1 MSDTSDE
8 AHMIPLNAIRVVNP
22 RVRDRKKF
30 DLIVRNIEQ
39 VGLKRPIT
47 VTVRAD
53 AKPNEPSYDLVC
65 GQGRLEAF
73 MALGQTHIPALVKGF
88 DRHASLLASLVENIA
103 RRRVRAIDQIQAI
116 KWMAEQGQSYD
127 EISRKTGL
135 GAGYV
140 KDILGLLEKGEE
152 RLLDAALHERIP
164 ITVAMKISESA
175 DENVQRV
182 LMEAYERKEITQKSL
197 ASFRDLVQHRKC
209 FGRAYGPGRN
219 KGAGRQR
226 TSVDSFVA
234 SYRAQAERQKLL
246 IKKARVC
253 EARLLSITAAFRV
266 LLADE
271 DFVTLLRAEKIGT
284 LPKFMAERIKEELG
298 T

>member
-1 MSDTSDE
+1 MKASDE
-8 AHMIPLNAIRVVNP
+8 AHLIPVQSIRVINP

-30 DLIVRNIEQ
+30 EQIMRNIEL

-47 VTVRAD
+47 VTVREG
-53 AKPNEPSYDLVC
+53 AKPDDPCYDLVC

-73 MALGQTHIPALVKGF
+73 VALGQTHIPALVKGF
-88 DRHASLLASLVENIA
+88 DRNASLLASLVENIA

-116 KWMAEQGQSYD
+116 KWMAEQGQGCD

-135 GAGYV
+135 GAAYV
-140 KDILGLLEKGEE
+140 QDILGLLEKGEE

-164 ITVAMKISESA
+164 ITVAMKISETP
-175 DENVQRV
+175 DDDVQRV
-182 LMEAYERKEITQKSL
+182 LMEAYERKEVTQKSL

-219 KGAGRQR
+219 RAGGRNR

-234 SYRAQAERQKLL
+234 SYRAQAARQKLL
-246 IKKARVC
+246 IKKARAC

-284 LPKFMAERIKEELG
+284 LPKFMAERIKEG
-298 T
+298 G

>member
-1 MSDTSDE
+1 MSPDTEE
-8 AHMIPLNAIRVVNP
+8 AHLIPLQAIRVVNP

-30 DLIVRNIEQ
+30 DLIVRNIEL

-47 VTVRAD
+47 VTVRKD
-53 AKPNEPSYDLVC
+53 APPGEPGYDLVC

-73 MALGQTHIPALVKGF
+73 TALGQTHIPALVKGF

-135 GAGYV
+135 GASYV
-140 KDILGLLEKGEE
+140 QDILGLLRKGEE

-164 ITVAMKISESA
+164 ITVAMKISEAA

-219 KGAGRQR
+219 KGPGRNR

-246 IKKARVC
+246 IKKARAC

-284 LPKFMAERIKEELG
+284 LPKFMAERIKEEI
-298 T
+298 

>member
-1 MSDTSDE
+1 MKPSTDD
-8 AHMIPLNAIRVVNP
+8 AHLIPVQSIRVVNP

-47 VTVRAD
+47 VTVREGT
-53 AKPNEPSYDLVC
+53 KPDEPAYDLVC

-73 MALGQTHIPALVKGF
+73 IALGQTHIPALVKGF
-88 DRHASLLASLVENIA
+88 DRNASLLASLVENIA

-116 KWMAEQGQSYD
+116 KWMAEQGQSYE

-135 GAGYV
+135 GAAYV
-140 KDILGLLEKGEE
+140 QDILGLLEKGEE

-164 ITVAMKISESA
+164 ITVAMKISETA
-175 DENVQRV
+175 DEDVQRV
-182 LMEAYERKEITQKSL
+182 LMEAYERKEVTQKSL

-219 KGAGRQR
+219 KGPGRHR

-234 SYRAQAERQKLL
+234 SYRAQAARQKLL
-246 IKKARVC
+246 IKKARAC

-271 DFVTLLRAEKIGT
+271 DFVNLLRAEKIGT
-284 LPKFMAERIKEELG
+284 LPKFMAERIKEEV
-298 T
+298 

>member
-1 MSDTSDE
+1 MKASDE
-8 AHMIPLNAIRVVNP
+8 AHLIPVQAIRVVNP

-47 VTVRAD
+47 VTVREG
-53 AKPNEPSYDLVC
+53 AKAEEPTYDLVC

-73 MALGQTHIPALVKGF
+73 ISLGQTHIPALVKGF
-88 DRHASLLASLVENIA
+88 DRNASLLASLVENIA
-103 RRRVRAIDQIQAI
+103 RRRVRAIDQIQSI
-116 KWMAEQGQSYD
+116 KWMAEQGQGYD

-135 GAGYV
+135 GAAYV
-140 KDILGLLEKGEE
+140 QDILGLLEKGEE

-164 ITVAMKISESA
+164 ITVAMKISETA
-175 DENVQRV
+175 DEDVQRV
-182 LMEAYERKEITQKSL
+182 LMEAYERKEVTQKSL

-209 FGRAYGPGRN
+209 FGRAYGPGRS
-219 KGAGRQR
+219 KGPGRHR

-234 SYRAQAERQKLL
+234 SYRAQAARQKLL
-246 IKKARVC
+246 IKKARAC

-284 LPKFMAERIKEELG
+284 LPKFMAERIKEG
-298 T
+298 G